1 MANINDGFSRAVTGV
16 AVLLARTRV
25 ELTKVNDRPHSMCD
39 KRQPTLEGSSMT
51 KRVRLG
57 GTCIVLGVGLG
68 MTIVAGASAQVQK
81 AIATAQ
87 NRLEK

>member
-1 MANINDGFSRAVTGV
+1 
-16 AVLLARTRV
+16 
-25 ELTKVNDRPHSMCD
+25 
-39 KRQPTLEGSSMT
+39 MT